1 MTAPSEGVEVLGE
14 PERIALLMDPARQ
27 RLVRALVEHPDSATG
42 LARRLGDS
50 RQRLYYHLR
59 LMEEAELIEVEE
71 ERQRR
76 GAIERVY
83 RLVARRFV
91 LDPAAL
97 GELAAEPIDADRFSA
112 TYLVALASRAIRE
125 LAAMMGRARSTGKRL
140 PTVAINTEVRL
151 KNPEDFNAFSSDL
164 ARAVAEVAGR
174 YDAKTEGAGR
184 SFRIV
189 AGAYPGPSGTGTTT
203 NSEADS
209 T

>member
-1 MTAPSEGVEVLGE
+1 MTEPSEGVEVLGE
-14 PERIALLMDPARQ
+14 PDRIALLMDPARQ
-27 RLVRALVEHPDSATG
+27 RLVRALAHRPDSATG

-59 LMEEAELIEVEE
+59 LMEEAKLIEVEE

-76 GAIERVY
+76 GAVERVY

-97 GELAAEPIDADRFSA
+97 GELAAEPMDGDRFSA

-125 LAAMMGRARSTGKRL
+125 LAALMGRARSTGKRL
-140 PTVAINTEVRL
+140 PTVGINAEVRL
-151 KNPEDFNAFSSDL
+151 EDPEEFNAFSSDL
-164 ARAVAEVAGR
+164 GRAVAEVVGR
-174 YDAKTEGAGR
+174 YDAKTEGTGR

-189 AGAYPGPSGTGTTT
+189 AGAYPRPSGTGTVTDT
-203 NSEADS
+203 EEDS